1 MSIRFKTV
9 EDEEGLFYHIK
20 DIKLNYTSQQ
30 KFFKK
35 QAIYVCEKYGMK
47 LIKCLKNIKRRI
59 NICQVLRLVKKIMRN
74 CKH

>member
-1 MSIRFKTV
+1 MSIRFKPV

-35 QAIYVCEKYGMK
+35 QAIYVCEKLNELDNEIDFYQGQ
-47 LIKCLKNIKRRI
+47 LSE
-59 NICQVLRLVKKIMRN
+59 LRELTGE
-74 CKH
+74 